1 MGRIAA
7 FVGHETKGAM
17 QMKKLLGTIAI
28 GIAAVMLV
36 AGPAAADTGA
46 DEMLFAQ
53 KLNELRVSQGLQ
65 PLAIKGELFD
75 MARGWSRSMAA
86 AGAISHNPSLAA
98 QAPTNWLKL
107 GENVGMGP
115 DVQSLH
121 DAFVASPSHYANMVN
136 PAFDSVGVGVVESGG
151 VLFVS
156 VEFMTTAP
164 TVQPTATAG
173 KKCTKNR
180 RGKTVCRKVRSVRR
194 R

>member
-1 MGRIAA
+1 M
-7 FVGHETKGAM
+7 H
-17 QMKKLLGTIAI
+17 MKKLLGTIGI

-36 AGPAAADTGA
+36 AEPAAAADTGA
-46 DEMLFAQ
+46 AEIQFVE
-53 KLNELRVSQGLQ
+53 KLNGLRGAQGLQ

-75 MARGWSRSMAA
+75 FARGWSRNMAA
-86 AGAISHNPSLAA
+86 AGAISHNPSLGA
-98 QAPTNWLKL
+98 QAPLPWLRL

-121 DAFVASPSHYANMVN
+121 DAFVASPTHYANMVN
-136 PAFDSVGVGVVESGG
+136 PAYDSVGVGVVEANG

-164 TVQPTATAG
+164 VIKPAVAG
-173 KKCTKNR
+173 KSCAKNR
-180 RGKTVCRKVRSVRR
+180 KGKIVCRKVRARR